1 MRSNDERKG
10 MLKTMNRRK
19 TKTRPKR
26 NPTRKMRILKTI
38 TLKKNLSKTK
48 KIKTKR

>member
-26 NPTRKMRILKTI
+26 NPTRKMMMLKTKV
-38 TLKKNLSKTK
+38 TLKKKGSKTE
-48 KIKTKR
+48 IKTNR

>member
-26 NPTRKMRILKTI
+26 NPTRKMRMLKTI
-38 TLKKNLSKTK
+38 PLKKNLKT